1 MNNVSSSDGK
11 SDDAKVGIR
20 RSDLAQDQAHER
32 KNRSMIHEWWR
43 EKRLHHV
50 SEIAVLQSD
59 IRV

>member
-1 MNNVSSSDGK
+1 MNNVSSSDGM
-11 SDDAKVGIR
+11 SDDGKICIR
-20 RSDLAQDQAHER
+20 RSDFAQEQAHER
-32 KNRSMIHEWWR
+32 KNRSMIHERWR